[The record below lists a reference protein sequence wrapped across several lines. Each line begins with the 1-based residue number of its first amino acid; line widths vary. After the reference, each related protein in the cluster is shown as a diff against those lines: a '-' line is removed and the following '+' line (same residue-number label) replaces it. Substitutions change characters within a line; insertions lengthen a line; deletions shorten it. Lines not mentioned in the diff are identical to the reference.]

1 MDEVRLMRIM
11 LLTSDHPTQV
21 ALAWKLSE
29 VADLVGIVV
38 SRNIPR
44 RIRKPF
50 RQKVNA
56 VSLRLVGRPLL
67 KAWREVAERYAR
79 QYPGFPPVP
88 RIDVANV
95 NDPPTLEALASWD
108 PELVAVSGTNLVG
121 RKIIAEAAERRGII
135 NLHTGISPYVKGGP
149 NCTNWCLAT
158 RRFSLIGNTV
168 MWLDP
173 GIDTGNIIATERT
186 PLTGDE
192 DLAALHWTVME
203 HAHDLYRRA
212 IARIAAGEPV
222 ANVPQDELGT
232 GPIYYMADWTATQ
245 MIRARWNFHR
255 HYRAG
260 LRRGPSDDRLIP
272 LGP

>member
-1 MDEVRLMRIM
+1 MRLM

-21 ALAWKLSE
+21 ALACKLSE
-29 VADLVGIVV
+29 VTELVGIVV
-38 SRNIPR
+38 SRNVAR
-44 RIRKPF
+44 KVRKPYH
-50 RQKVNA
+50 QKVNA

-67 KAWREVAERYAR
+67 EAWRELGARYAA
-79 QYPGFPPVP
+79 QHAAFPAVP
-88 RIDVANV
+88 RVDVANV
-95 NDPPTLEALASWD
+95 NDPPTLDALAAWG

-121 RKIIAEAAERRGII
+121 RRIIAEASARRGIV

-158 RRFSLIGNTV
+158 GRFDLIGNTV

-192 DLAALHWTVME
+192 DLAELHWKVME

-212 IARIAAGEPV
+212 IERIAAGQPV
-222 ANVPQDELGT
+222 PSVPQDEVGS
-232 GPIYYMADWTATQ
+232 GPVYYMADWTAWQ
-245 MIRARWNFHR
+245 MIRARWNFR
-255 HYRAG
+255 RGYPEGVRAG
-260 LRRGPSDDRLIP
+260 GGHRLVALAP
-272 LGP
+272 